1 MALFGLIIGIILFGI
16 VIDATISK
24 ARKGKVNLSRG
35 WYLILGLPLTLLSMG
50 APPALLH
57 ELRNPNPNEQTF
69 SIPLTICFALGCYLI
84 LRFFIAKRTK
94 DVEQD
99 SGGNIASRRATL

>member
-1 MALFGLIIGIILFGI
+1 MVSFGLIIGIILFGM

-50 APPALLH
+50 APLALLH
-57 ELRNPNPNEQTF
+57 ELRNPNPNIQTF
-69 SIPLTICFALGCYLI
+69 SISLTVCFALGCYLI

-94 DVEQD
+94 AEQD
-99 SGGNIASRRATL
+99 IGGNVASRRATL